1 MSEPRGMT
9 IKTAW
14 NRFIEICSVFPR
26 LLSDLNPGCSS
37 DSIQRIEKKMGI
49 SFPGDVKQLY
59 LMNNGQKGK
68 GDGIFKAVSGY
79 SKFSR
84 PKFLSLDAVWLARQ
98 CLLSDN
104 DLDVFKNTDIPFA
117 ADRLVKNVRR
127 NTMDDVFC
135 INAET
140 EEVYLLW
147 VAAYDWTLPPDWQ
160 TNRIKQ
166 ADNLAE
172 FLIKQMGLI

>member
-1 MSEPRGMT
+1 MT

-14 NRFIEICSVFPR
+14 IQFKEKCSIFPG
-26 LLSDLNPGCSS
+26 LITDLNPGCRQA
-37 DSIQRIEKKMGI
+37 DVHRMEEKMGI
-49 SFPGDVKQLY
+49 SFPDDLKQLY

-68 GDGIFKAVSGY
+68 KDGIFKAVSGY

-84 PKFLSLDAVWLARQ
+84 TKFLSLDAVWLARK
-98 CLLSDN
+98 CLLSDKE
-104 DLDVFKNTDIPFA
+104 LDVFKNTDIPFA
-117 ADRLVKNVRR
+117 VDKPIKTIRK

-135 INAET
+135 SNAET
-140 EEVYLLW
+140 GEVYLLW
-147 VAAYDWTLPPDWQ
+147 VAAFDWTLPPDWQ

-172 FLIKQMGLI
+172 FFIKQIGLI